1 VQKSTAEWRTLA
13 TTVGSPLRMV
23 QLTYLDKQNFLL
35 IILEHQTNANGVGTC
50 NDVAVAHLWLYRAA
64 QGSCLRIGDV
74 DAFPALKS
82 RIKGR

>member
-1 VQKSTAEWRTLA
+1 MRMVLALA
-13 TTVGSPLRMV
+13 T
-23 QLTYLDKQNFLL
+23 N
-35 IILEHQTNANGVGTC
+35 
-50 NDVAVAHLWLYRAA
+50 VAVAHLWLYRAA